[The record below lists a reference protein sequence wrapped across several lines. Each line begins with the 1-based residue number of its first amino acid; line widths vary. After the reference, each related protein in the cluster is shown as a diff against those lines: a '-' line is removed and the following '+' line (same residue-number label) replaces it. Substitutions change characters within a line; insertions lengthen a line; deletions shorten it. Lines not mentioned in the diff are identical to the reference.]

1 MPPIRGPSNP
11 PAMGQESYLTRD
23 LLQNQGL
30 QRKPRVWDHHGVKPK
45 VCGQTREKRRVR
57 MRKVYI
63 YRFMCVPISQNIFVF
78 LTMPTLPPA
87 SFPWDSRA
95 DTRSQPAV
103 DGQSRCAVLETMP
116 ERPKTARM
124 RGLIR

>member
-63 YRFMCVPISQNIFVF
+63 YIDLCVFQYPKTYLFFLLCQLCPRPRSPGIPVPIHAPS
-78 LTMPTLPPA
+78 PPWMA
-87 SFPWDSRA
+87 SRVA
-95 DTRSQPAV
+95 
-103 DGQSRCAVLETMP
+103 RCWKRCLSAQ
-116 ERPKTARM
+116 KQQ
-124 RGLIR
+124 G

>member
-57 MRKVYI
+57 MRKVLQNGWTRENNFLQNDPRNRAYI
-63 YRFMCVPISQNIFVF
+63 GLEANHFIGEIS
-78 LTMPTLPPA
+78 TGMP
-87 SFPWDSRA
+87 SKY
-95 DTRSQPAV
+95 
-103 DGQSRCAVLETMP
+103 
-116 ERPKTARM
+116 PKKWCF
-124 RGLIR
+124 I